1 MLSEQI
7 AALVQ
12 YGISSGLLPECEKIY
27 TTNLLLDLFGEEAYQ
42 IIDHVEY
49 IGKLHEIEDYFVV
62 EKQYV
67 IPLLT
72 QNSVVLVQDG
82 IEGLWLTVGGSPIVY
97 NISVK

>member
-1 MLSEQI
+1 MGEGIKII
-7 AALVQ
+7 AKNSKA
-12 YGISSGLLPECEKIY
+12 
-27 TTNLLLDLFGEEAYQ
+27 
-42 IIDHVEY
+42 H
-49 IGKLHEIEDYFVV
+49 HDYFIE

>member
-1 MLSEQI
+1 MKRSSHVSRWF
-7 AALVQ
+7 AVCWSWKQ
-12 YGISSGLLPECEKIY
+12 YLRK
-27 TTNLLLDLFGEEAYQ
+27 NA
-42 IIDHVEY
+42 
-49 IGKLHEIEDYFVV
+49 KLHEIEDYFVE

>member
-1 MLSEQI
+1 M
-7 AALVQ
+7 V
-12 YGISSGLLPECEKIY
+12 
-27 TTNLLLDLFGEEAYQ
+27 EEAYQ
-42 IIDHVEY
+42 IIDHDEY
-49 IGKLHEIEDYFVV
+49 IAKLHEIEDYFVE